1 MSQGYLDPRAVLYRL
16 IEEYVATLPDNDRRE
31 FYGSSREA
39 ARRELDRFVAWFVG
53 ETVEEE
59 TP

>member
-1 MSQGYLDPRAVLYRL
+1 L